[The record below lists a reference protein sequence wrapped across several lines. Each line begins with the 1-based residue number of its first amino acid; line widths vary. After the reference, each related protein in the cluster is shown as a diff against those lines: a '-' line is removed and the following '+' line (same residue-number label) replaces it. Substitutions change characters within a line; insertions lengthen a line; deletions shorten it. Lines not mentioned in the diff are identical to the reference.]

1 MGHYREMPHDFHQV
15 MELLNG
21 NRVAVREYYKCGKH
35 ALERWLRE
43 GGYPE
48 IENLYRQ
55 RPVPE
60 DYIQMAAKMHR
71 NQIMLHYDADE
82 RMVGRWARKT
92 GVKPIP
98 FNRPGADAKADVIPA
113 DFAEQAK
120 SKTLTGLRQHYRTD
134 KVKEWIKRT
143 GIKPLTAGEYVKMQN
158 AKRKERERIRVSN
171 KVKARIGVVHEVAA
185 KTLARYAPT
194 YRCNERG
201 KVDVVGAFFRH
212 GMTVLTPDELL
223 AKAERY
229 RSKAA

>member
-1 MGHYREMPHDFHQV
+1 MGSIRDMPHDFHKV

-21 NRVAVREYYKCGKH
+21 KRAAIREYYKCGKH
-35 ALERWLRE
+35 ALERWLAE
-43 GGYPE
+43 GGYSRA
-48 IENLYRQ
+48 ENLYRQ

-92 GVKPIP
+92 GVKPVP

-113 DFAEQAK
+113 DFADNCAK
-120 SKTLTGLRQHYRTD
+120 MTQSGLRQHYHTD

-171 KVKARIGVVHEVAA
+171 KVKVRIDVVHEVAA

-229 RSKAA
+229 RSKVA

>member
-1 MGHYREMPHDFHQV
+1 MGHYREMPHDFHQIFS
-15 MELLNG
+15 LLNG
-21 NRVAVREYYKCGKH
+21 KRGAIKAHYKCGKE
-35 ALERWLRE
+35 ALARWMSE
-43 GGYPE
+43 AGYGT
-48 IENLYRQ
+48 IENLYTQ
-55 RPVPE
+55 RPVPD
-60 DYIQMAAKMHR
+60 DYVEMAAKMHR
-71 NQIMLHYDADE
+71 NQLMLHYGADE
-82 RMVGRWARKT
+82 RMLGRWARKT

-98 FNRPGADAKADVIPA
+98 FARPGADAKADVIPA

-120 SKTLTGLRQHYRTD
+120 VKTMTGLRQHYHTD

-171 KVKARIGVVHEVAA
+171 KVKVRIDVVHEVAA

-229 RSKAA
+229 RGKVA

>member
-1 MGHYREMPHDFHQV
+1 MA
-15 MELLNG
+15 LLNG
-21 NRVAVREYYKCGKH
+21 KRAAVREYYKCGKS

-48 IENLYRQ
+48 MENLYRQ
-55 RPVPE
+55 RPVPD
-60 DYIQMAAKMHR
+60 DYVETAKRMHR
-71 NQIMLHYDADE
+71 NQLMQHYDCDE
-82 RMVGRWARKT
+82 RMISRWARKT

-98 FNRPGADAKADVIPA
+98 FNRPGSDAKADVIPA

-120 SKTLTGLRQHYRTD
+120 VKTLTGLRQHYHTD

-171 KVKARIGVVHEVAA
+171 KVKARIDVVHEVAA

>member
-21 NRVAVREYYKCGKH
+21 KRVAVREYYKCGKS

-55 RPVPE
+55 RPVPD
-60 DYIQMAAKMHR
+60 DYAETAKLMHR
-71 NQIMLHYDADE
+71 NQLMQHYDCDE
-82 RMVGRWARKT
+82 RMISRWARKT
-92 GVKPIP
+92 GVKPVP

-113 DFAEQAK
+113 DFADNCAK
-120 SKTLTGLRQHYRTD
+120 MTKSGLRQHYKSD
-134 KVKEWIKRT
+134 KVLIWIKAT
-143 GIKPLTAGEYVKMQN
+143 GLKPLTPGEAAKIKN
-158 AKRKERERIRVSN
+158 AERRERERIRHIQ
-171 KVKARIGVVHEVAA
+171 KVKHRIDVVHEVAA
-185 KTLARYAPT
+185 KTLARDAPT

-201 KVDVVGAFFRH
+201 KVDVTGMHFRH
-212 GMTVLTPDELL
+212 GNVILTPDELL